1 MRSLYNIAGQS
12 IDAQLL
18 RRAGKPVL
26 THDNQESAINI
37 QDLGDDEYRVTVD
50 DQSASLLA
58 VRQGDQYFIHLNG
71 RNYLIECEDEAQAAA
86 GGASDADRTTA
97 TAPMPGTVVSVST
110 EAGQAVSEGDTL
122 IVIESM
128 KMETTISAWRNG
140 TVAAVNFNVG
150 DSFDRLAV
158 LVQLEE

>member
-1 MRSLYNIAGQS
+1 MRSLYKIAENS
-12 IDAQLL
+12 VDAQLL

-26 THDNQESAINI
+26 IHENKESTINI

-50 DQSASLLA
+50 DQSTSLLA
-58 VRQGDQYFIHLNG
+58 IREGDQYFIHLNG

-97 TAPMPGTVVSVST
+97 TAPMPGTVVSVSAS
-110 EAGQAVSEGDTL
+110 EGQTVSEGDTL

-128 KMETTISAWRNG
+128 KMETTISAWRDG
-140 TVAAVNFNVG
+140 VVSAVNFNVG

-158 LVQLEE
+158 LIQLEE

>member
-1 MRSLYNIAGQS
+1 MRSLYKIAENS

-26 THDNQESAINI
+26 IHDNEESAINI

-58 VRQGDQYFIHLNG
+58 IREGDQYFIHLNG
-71 RNYLIECEDEAQAAA
+71 RNYQIECEDEAQAAA
-86 GGASDADRTTA
+86 GGGSDAERTTA
-97 TAPMPGTVVSVST
+97 TAPMPGTVVSVNVT
-110 EAGQAVSEGDTL
+110 AGQSVSEGETL

-128 KMETTISAWRNG
+128 KMETTIAAWRDG
-140 TVAAVNFNVG
+140 VVCAANFNVG